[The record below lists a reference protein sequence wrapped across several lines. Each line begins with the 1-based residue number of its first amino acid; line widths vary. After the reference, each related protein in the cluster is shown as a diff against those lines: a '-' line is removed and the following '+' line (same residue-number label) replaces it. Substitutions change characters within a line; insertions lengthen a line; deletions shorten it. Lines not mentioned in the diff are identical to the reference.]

1 MTEKSTSIRVT
12 NEQALQVVLAMVQAG
27 CFELKKVNSQASL
40 AEKEADLRA
49 NAAYIREAV
58 GIVLKS
64 NQDLDD

>member
-1 MTEKSTSIRVT
+1 MTEKSTSIRFT

-27 CFELKKVNSQASL
+27 RFELKKVNSQASL

-58 GIVLKS
+58 GIVIKS

>member
-1 MTEKSTSIRVT
+1 MTEKSTSIRFT
-12 NEQALQVVLAMVQAG
+12 NEQALQVVLAMIQAG
-27 CFELKKVNSQASL
+27 CLELKKVNSQASL